1 MMHPNVVDP
10 GQAFLLVVDLQ
21 ESYRRA
27 LHEWDRTI
35 ARACVLIRGAR
46 ELELPVLYTEQY
58 PKGLGHTAPD
68 VLDVLGDA
76 PGFEKKSLSALGAP
90 GLADYVLSLDRRHA
104 IVCGIETHAC
114 INLTVHE
121 LLGWGFRV
129 HLARDALSA
138 RRTLEHEEGYA
149 KLIRSG
155 AIGGSVESILL
166 ECLRTADHPA
176 FKSVHALIK

>member
-1 MMHPNVVDP
+1 MHPRVVASE
-10 GQAFLLVVDLQ
+10 QAFLLVIDLQ
-21 ESYRRA
+21 ESYRKA

-35 ARACVLIRGAR
+35 ERACVLIRGAC
-46 ELELPVLYTEQY
+46 ELKLPILYTEQY
-58 PKGLGHTAPD
+58 PKGLGHTTPA
-68 VLDVLGDA
+68 VLDALGDA
-76 PGFEKKSLSALGAP
+76 PRFEKKSLSALGAP
-90 GLADYVLSLDRRHA
+90 GLADRVLALGRRQA

-114 INLTVHE
+114 INQTVHE
-121 LLGWGFRV
+121 LLAWGFRV

-138 RRTLEHEEGYA
+138 RRPLEHEEGYA

-166 ECLRTADHPA
+166 ECLRTAEHPA